1 MSRTRTCT
9 NLKRDAHCSTDDIRK
24 QRGQEESG
32 DGMEEREGREKR
44 ESPTSV
50 TNQQARENMAR
61 PELLQYVKQ
70 SDFNMTY
77 QKKISKQRNKSEKK
91 VQCGMCTQIYKTRKD
106 NSNI

>member
-9 NLKRDAHCSTDDIRK
+9 NLKRDAHCSTDDMRK

-44 ESPTSV
+44 EAREKRGSPTSV

-70 SDFNMTY
+70 SDFTT
-77 QKKISKQRNKSEKK
+77 KE
-91 VQCGMCTQIYKTRKD
+91 
-106 NSNI
+106 